1 MLPLR
6 SPWTSQLK
14 RSRTLQTLT
23 IDTETDICI
32 VGGGI
37 AGIVSAYYVLKY
49 TNHRVVVLE
58 AFEVGHGAT
67 GHNGGQL
74 LAELERSIASMVN
87 EYGLEKTIT
96 GLQSVESAWL
106 LLEEILRDANL
117 DLPYSTFIGHNFFT
131 TKKQIENQLADL
143 ILAHQGGLH
152 SRKMYI
158 SENHIDDLGLDN
170 QYAPYYEVVPH
181 ESILSLGETVNDQ
194 YIAAYPL
201 RKGCLNSA
209 MLTEQ
214 LVSFLLETYGE
225 NRIRVYEHT
234 SVSEMDLHKESV
246 QIKVHSGN
254 QIQSKRIILCTNG
267 FESFT
272 IKDRHNAI
280 DMNFHKNVKGNIG
293 YMFAHTENIGLNPSA
308 NVYLEKAFDNPVTNH
323 PDADRDVAYGN
334 EYIYATRRPYDLGKE
349 QPKNLF
355 CIGGRGAVIEDTT
368 TYGREHVYQEEI
380 RDEYLKFIEENF
392 KPVELDE
399 DHEEFIW
406 HGLMGYTSNGLR
418 LVGFEPRNKVLM
430 YNLGCNG
437 IGLLPSIWG
446 GKRIASLLNGDTSQ
460 SLFDPR

>member
-234 SVSEMDLHKESV
+234 SVSEMDLHKE
-246 QIKVHSGN
+246 
-254 QIQSKRIILCTNG
+254 L
-267 FESFT
+267 
-272 IKDRHNAI
+272 
-280 DMNFHKNVKGNIG
+280 
-293 YMFAHTENIGLNPSA
+293 
-308 NVYLEKAFDNPVTNH
+308 
-323 PDADRDVAYGN
+323 
-334 EYIYATRRPYDLGKE
+334 
-349 QPKNLF
+349 
-355 CIGGRGAVIEDTT
+355 
-368 TYGREHVYQEEI
+368 
-380 RDEYLKFIEENF
+380 
-392 KPVELDE
+392 
-399 DHEEFIW
+399 
-406 HGLMGYTSNGLR
+406 
-418 LVGFEPRNKVLM
+418 
-430 YNLGCNG
+430 
-437 IGLLPSIWG
+437 
-446 GKRIASLLNGDTSQ
+446 SLIHI
-460 SLFDPR
+460 